1 MIKYDNS
8 FNKTEQEYILLLVGN
23 ESNKWGFML

>member
-1 MIKYDNS
+1 MMKYNSS

-23 ESNKWGFML
+23 ESDKWGFML